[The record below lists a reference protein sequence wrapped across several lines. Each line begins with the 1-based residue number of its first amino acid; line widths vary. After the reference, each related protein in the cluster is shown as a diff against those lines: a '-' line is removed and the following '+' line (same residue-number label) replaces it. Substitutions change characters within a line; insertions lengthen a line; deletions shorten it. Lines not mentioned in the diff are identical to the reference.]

1 MHVGRRLLL
10 KRQEVRGADRKETA
24 VSAPRPD
31 VLRSAEIL
39 HNVGFNTHL
48 RMVIGVCG
56 HGENG
61 RQFWS
66 LNIIIPYSCSIV
78 HLRIPLELIRYN

>member
-1 MHVGRRLLL
+1 MGSRLLL
-10 KRQEVRGADRKETA
+10 KRQEVKGVDRKETA
-24 VSAPRPD
+24 VRAPRPD

-39 HNVGFNTHL
+39 HSVGFSSHL

-56 HGENG
+56 HGEEA

-66 LNIIIPYSCSIV
+66 LNIIIP
-78 HLRIPLELIRYN
+78 